1 MKKVAGTLRINLA
14 NYRELESFAQFG
26 SDLDPS
32 AKKRL
37 ERGRKTVELLKQDV
51 HELVQ
56 MPTQI
61 VTIYALSEGL
71 MDDLSIEQVK
81 TLESEISQGLKMN
94 TLGQKIQKHLAETKT
109 LPDKK
114 DLDTFIMNLKRV
126 I

>member
-1 MKKVAGTLRINLA
+1 
-14 NYRELESFAQFG
+14 
-26 SDLDPS
+26 
-32 AKKRL
+32 
-37 ERGRKTVELLKQDV
+37 
-51 HELVQ
+51 

-81 TLESEISQGLKMN
+81 TLESEISQGLKMT

-109 LPDKK
+109 LPEKK